1 MVDATLFPIDTVID
15 GMSSILLGNWCQKC
29 ELATPVALNGHPAL
43 EGHLFGG
50 LMILTSGI
58 EDSED

>member
-1 MVDATLFPIDTVID
+1 
-15 GMSSILLGNWCQKC
+15 MSSILLGNWCQKC
-29 ELATPVALNGHPAL
+29 QLATPVALNGHPDL
-43 EGHLFGG
+43 EGHLFRD